1 LTSRRGS
8 VTVDNP
14 PHRPPPRRTILILS
28 SHIHSIPGV
37 ISGAARVRALQ
48 LLCCVAVGW
57 AGIHAAESSDPTL
70 HLAEAAFM
78 VMQPALQ
85 PASSAAVGAA
95 MNAAGAGLS
104 RIEVIVRRNDTL
116 DQIFRRLELSMDDL
130 ADLRGIRNVRMLLDR
145 LKPGEILTLSHRAGE
160 LIGLERRLSP
170 TETLQVKRD
179 DESGFVANIEQTEL
193 LRTPTTARG
202 VIRSSLFEA
211 AGAAKIRDKTAL
223 ALAELFAWDID
234 FVMDL
239 RAGDTFA
246 VTYEQLQRPDGER
259 VGDGVIL
266 AARFVNQGKT
276 YEAVRYVGPDGKAG
290 YFTADGRSLRKAF
303 LKAPVEFSRISSG
316 FSSGRKHPILNLIRA
331 HKGIDYAAPSGTPV
345 RAAGDGRVAF
355 KGNKGGYGNV
365 LELAHAGQ
373 IVTRYGHLSRF
384 ASSLRQ
390 GDKVNQGEIIG
401 YVGRSGLATGPHLH
415 FEYLVRGESRNPQ
428 TAVNTAPA
436 APVEAA
442 LRADFSAKAT
452 PLLASLDRLPA
463 EAAPAANP
471 LAPPNSRAVAA
482 R

>member
-1 LTSRRGS
+1 
-8 VTVDNP
+8 
-14 PHRPPPRRTILILS
+14 
-28 SHIHSIPGV
+28 
-37 ISGAARVRALQ
+37 
-48 LLCCVAVGW
+48 VGW

-95 MNAAGAGLS
+95 MSAAGAGLS

-259 VGDGVIL
+259 VGDGAIL

-276 YEAVRYVGPDGKAG
+276 YEAVRYVGPDGKAS

-415 FEYLVRGESRNPQ
+415 FEYLVRGEFRNPQ
-428 TAVNTAPA
+428 TAVNTAPSA
-436 APVEAA
+436 TIDAA